1 MQKYG
6 LQPILRVDTVTMAVR
21 VVDFSNGFIKLERF
35 LPKNQHTKRILLNFC
50 KLLRPP
56 PPLFQLSK
64 FKKIPLGILILRQ
77 KSF

>member
-35 LPKNQHTKRILLNFC
+35 LPKNQCTQR
-50 KLLRPP
+50 
-56 PPLFQLSK
+56 K
-64 FKKIPLGILILRQ
+64 FLKELDYKGASVVFKNQ
-77 KSF
+77 SF